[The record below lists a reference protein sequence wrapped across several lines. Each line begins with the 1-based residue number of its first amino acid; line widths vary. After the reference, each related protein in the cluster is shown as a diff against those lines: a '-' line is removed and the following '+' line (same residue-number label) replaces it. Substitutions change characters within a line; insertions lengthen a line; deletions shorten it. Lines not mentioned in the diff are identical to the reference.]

1 MGSFGNCVLA
11 RYYARELK
19 LLTDLHSLSQ
29 GDLTVQDFYFKLTI
43 IWDELAL
50 MEPPKL
56 QNVASYIALR
66 DRRRL
71 TRFLLRLRKEFDSI
85 RSSLLHKSP
94 LPMVEAALNE
104 VLAEAIHIKS
114 TSDYLSFS
122 VSSPAVATVKDGSIP
137 MPNRST
143 TRVTIDECS
152 YCLEKGHRKKDFP
165 MRCQGGGRGC
175 GRGNG
180 SGSTFQYQNLTF
192 PLPKGPGGQGLSA
205 VSN

>member
-1 MGSFGNCVLA
+1 MGSLGNFVLA

-66 DRRRL
+66 DRRSL

-104 VLAEAIHIKS
+104 VLAEAIHIIS

-122 VSSPAVATVKDGSIP
+122 VSSPAVGTVKDGSIP

-143 TRVTIDECS
+143 TRVK
-152 YCLEKGHRKKDFP
+152 L
-165 MRCQGGGRGC
+165 M
-175 GRGNG
+175 
-180 SGSTFQYQNLTF
+180 
-192 PLPKGPGGQGLSA
+192 SA
-205 VSN
+205 VIVSRRVTGRKIFLCGAKEVVEVADVAMGVVPHFSIRI